1 MTGEDDEEAM
11 VAACAVITF
20 LPTGQSGF
28 SASADGWGAATPRVL
43 HYLVILAEPPQ
54 NPPNSAKIFNGVAKL
69 IHIKKTGIII
79 ILGTL
84 GFLDD

>member
-1 MTGEDDEEAM
+1 M
-11 VAACAVITF
+11 AACAVITF

-54 NPPNSAKIFNGVAKL
+54 NPPDSAKIFNGVAKL
-69 IHIKKTGIII
+69 IYIHTVLEIVKTVESNEQR
-79 ILGTL
+79 
-84 GFLDD
+84 FLNR